1 MKLIKEV
8 YGDEYAGAKTPGQK
22 QALAKKLMKKADD
35 TQNDPANKYVIL
47 KVAKDVATQAA
58 DVETAFAA
66 VDAIAQSFDV
76 NPIEAKA
83 GVLTLVAKNARL
95 PPEHTAVAK
104 QSLALVDPAL
114 AKDEFDL
121 AARLGELALAE
132 ARLARGPKLVQQ
144 IEEQIAQIQEQSR
157 AYEDV
162 KKFASILEQK
172 PTDPEANLAVGKYR
186 CFTKGDWDQG
196 IPMLALGS
204 DEELKALAMKELQ
217 GPASSDEQVKLGD
230 GWWKVA
236 EKQTEAV
243 QRPIKGR
250 AGYWYRK
257 AAPLLSGVMKDKVEK
272 RLRETEKESVAPG
285 EPPEPPED
293 AKATPAIAGLFQ
305 VGLQE
310 QKTRNARTRFWD
322 FRADNSLWEKGNQ
335 IARWTADGARVL
347 VDFSDKSWHRLV
359 LQRKGKGGKG
369 LLVGTYKYQNRET
382 WSCELQPIFVVAV
395 WQHQA
400 AGNKPGN
407 MMFWS
412 NGHLHTP
419 DGNGTWELNGS
430 KLTLRQ
436 PPWVDN
442 YALSPDGQSYEGRNQ
457 RGTHISGK
465 LISGS
470 LQPNP

>member
-1 MKLIKEV
+1 MYSHAILRPWSLFAILLAATILPAQEAAKESPIPDSAAQAEAMKLIKEV

-285 EPPEPPED
+285 EPPEPPE
-293 AKATPAIAGLFQ
+293 APKATPAIAGLFQ

-310 QKTRNARTRFWD
+310 QKIAQRQDAFLGFSCRQLPVGKRQSDRKVDGRRSPRSRRF
-322 FRADNSLWEKGNQ
+322 
-335 IARWTADGARVL
+335 
-347 VDFSDKSWHRLV
+347 
-359 LQRKGKGGKG
+359 
-369 LLVGTYKYQNRET
+369 
-382 WSCELQPIFVVAV
+382 
-395 WQHQA
+395 
-400 AGNKPGN
+400 
-407 MMFWS
+407 
-412 NGHLHTP
+412 
-419 DGNGTWELNGS
+419 
-430 KLTLRQ
+430 LRQ
-436 PPWVDN
+436 ILAP
-442 YALSPDGQSYEGRNQ
+442 AGAATQGERGERLAGRY
-457 RGTHISGK
+457 
-465 LISGS
+465 L
-470 LQPNP
+470 